1 MKRSLLVIAFGI
13 SFLVVMTWMGT
24 VLVDAIPRRP
34 TAQVQVAQ
42 VGPYQISLE
51 VEPNPPPITQPSTL
65 SIQLSNNKTQQP
77 VVNAHVSAEMVMETM
92 DMRTDRVDAQTQSKG
107 LYVIPIQFAMSG
119 PWQVR
124 VHVQVP
130 GTVAQSTVF
139 EVTAQ

>member
-13 SFLVVMTWMGT
+13 SFLIVMTWIGT
-24 VLVDAIPRRP
+24 ILVDAIPRPP

-42 VGPYQISLE
+42 AGPYRVSLQ
-51 VEPNPPPITQPSTL
+51 VEPNPPPITRSSTL
-65 SIQLSNNKTQQP
+65 SIQLSNKNTQQL
-77 VVNAHVSAEMVMETM
+77 VSNAHVSAEMVMETM
-92 DMRTDRVDAQTQSKG
+92 DMRTDRVDATMQSEG
-107 LYVIPIQFAMSG
+107 LYVIPIQFTMSG

-130 GTVAQSTVF
+130 GTTAQSTVF

>member
-13 SFLVVMTWMGT
+13 SFLIVMTWMGT
-24 VLVDAIPRRP
+24 ILVDAIPRPP
-34 TAQVQVAQ
+34 TAQTQTAQ
-42 VGPYQISLE
+42 AGPYQISLQ

-65 SIQLSNNKTQQP
+65 SIQLSNKNTRHP
-77 VVNAHVSAEMVMETM
+77 VTNAHVSAEMVMETM
-92 DMRTDRVDAQTQSKG
+92 DMRTDRVDAKMQSDG

-124 VHVQVP
+124 IHVQVP
-130 GTVAQSTVF
+130 GTTAQSTVF